1 MGMSRL
7 EINVRRLLAKCE
19 LMAKEESERDWR
31 LEKFINDADVMINE
45 LHRSENK
52 PVKDALSTYIQRVQF
67 LKGLI
72 EANKIVSVNIGSQK
86 AVATQLLPSG
96 PTTSDNV
103 SKEIHKKTTTKVQ
116 KELREHLFGDKSDG
130 MRKRQS
136 TTSGEDLDVL
146 LKYHHSVQE
155 KIADEMLVLA
165 RNMKEQSKLANVIIK
180 NDTATVEKSSELAE
194 NNFSNLRKES
204 ERLQEHSR
212 SVFKCWLWVMLIV
225 VLVIFINMVLFM
237 KVMRKRT

>member
-31 LEKFINDADVMINE
+31 LEKFINDADIMIQE
-45 LHRSENK
+45 LHTCENK
-52 PVKDALSTYIQRVQF
+52 PVKDALSTYSQRVQF

-72 EANKIVSVNIGSQK
+72 EADKITNPVEK

-96 PTTSDNV
+96 PAATDNV
-103 SKEIHKKTTTKVQ
+103 SKQIHNKTTTKVHKQ
-116 KELREHLFGDKSDG
+116 LREHLFGEKNDG
-130 MRKRQS
+130 VRKRQS
-136 TTSGEDLDVL
+136 ATAGEDLDVL

-180 NDTATVEKSSELAE
+180 NDTASVEKSSELAE

-212 SVFKCWLWVMLIV
+212 SSFKCWLWIMLIA